1 VQKDT
6 NSMFSLGLEF
16 EPTSQRNE
24 KKAEKSLKMSP
35 EVHSKVISDAI
46 TKQSDIIVEEEESK
60 ISRKKK

>member
-1 VQKDT
+1 MV
-6 NSMFSLGLEF
+6 SLGLEF

-24 KKAEKSLKMSP
+24 KKAKKSLKMSP
-35 EVHSKVISDAI
+35 EVHSKVIGDAI